1 MKKNLVIT
9 SLALC
14 ALFCMFP
21 GSVEAIQDNAPHGI
35 GVINKEAANIS
46 ALLFGP
52 VSKVAALFG
61 GAIGLLTGFIQ
72 QSVTKILT
80 FGGILLA
87 SACIPTFID
96 SFYTILIQ

>member
-21 GSVEAIQDNAPHGI
+21 DSVEAIQANAPNG
-35 GVINKEAANIS
+35 GNVINTQADNIS
-46 ALLFGP
+46 AILFGP
-52 VSKVAALFG
+52 VAKIAALFG

-80 FGGILLA
+80 FGGILLV
-87 SACIPTFID
+87 SAGIPTFIN